1 MTYAPYNKD
10 YHYRVPDHVDV
21 PYFTELDLM
30 QLRILYDPV
39 IQDLFYSR
47 YNWSSNEQDIVD
59 EFNLDQELI
68 EEYKENPDEACLVR
82 QTEWYEFA
90 EMQNGKNY

>member
-1 MTYAPYNKD
+1 
-10 YHYRVPDHVDV
+10 
-21 PYFTELDLM
+21 M

-59 EFNLDQELI
+59 EFNLDKELI
-68 EEYKENPDEACLVR
+68 QEYKENPDEACLVR

>member
-10 YHYRVPDHVDV
+10 YHYRVPDHRDV
-21 PYFTELDLM
+21 PYFTELDLI

-59 EFNLDQELI
+59 ELNLDQELI
-68 EEYKENPDEACLVR
+68 EEYKENPDKACLAM
-82 QTEWYEFA
+82 QTGWYKFVD
-90 EMQNGKNY
+90 MQNGKNY